1 MSAVRP
7 GTATAS
13 GAGAALKW
21 QPVVADGARSG
32 PPGAVRTLLLLGV
45 VCFAVGIANAVVMPF
60 LSLFLSTAVH
70 ADPVRITIFLLVA
83 PLSGVVGATLIG
95 WLSDRW
101 AIRRAL
107 LVGASLAGL
116 INAAVTAFIRD
127 YWILVTLAMTL
138 APLSAALFPQ
148 AFAYAR
154 QVLSGADPGRAAMGI
169 STLRTVFSLSWVVGP
184 PVAAL
189 LLSSGGF
196 RSLYLSAAAM
206 FGLAGLASIV
216 GLRQVRTPA
225 VATGG
230 QPTGAPAASR
240 STLLLTV
247 AAFVM
252 LSCPLTLAVQALPLF
267 ISTDLGGDAAQAGLI
282 LGLCAALE
290 IPLMLA
296 LGALGTRIRV
306 RVLLLCGAAC
316 GVAYYAIA
324 SVASSLAMLAVGQLA
339 NAAFIAAVS
348 GIGISYM
355 QDLLPQRPGQAT
367 TLFTNCHPIGAMLA
381 GPLFGLAQHYGFRL
395 AYGASTGLCAAGLLL
410 LLVVRPPAA
419 GRVARAHA
427 GEAQGMA

>member
-1 MSAVRP
+1 M
-7 GTATAS
+7 
-13 GAGAALKW
+13 
-21 QPVVADGARSG
+21 VVDGARSG
-32 PPGAVRTLLLLGV
+32 RPSVVRTLFFLGV

-70 ADPVRITIFLLVA
+70 ADPVQITIFLLVA

-116 INAAVTAFIRD
+116 INAALTAYIRD
-127 YWILVTLAMTL
+127 YRVLVALAVTL

-184 PVAAL
+184 PLAAL
-189 LLSSGGF
+189 LLSGGGF
-196 RSLYLSAAAM
+196 RFLYVSAAAM

-216 GLRQVRTPA
+216 GLKQVATPT

-230 QPTGAPAASR
+230 PANDVPTTSR
-240 STLLLTV
+240 STLLLTLV
-247 AAFVM
+247 AFVM

-267 ISTDLGGDAAQAGLI
+267 ISTDLGGDAAQAGPV

-306 RVLLLCGAAC
+306 RVLLLAGAAC
-316 GVAYYAIA
+316 GVTYYALA

-348 GIGISYM
+348 GIGISYL

-381 GPLFGLAQHYGFRL
+381 GPLLGLAQHYGFRL
-395 AYGASTGLCAAGLLL
+395 AYGVSAVLCAAGLLL
-410 LLVVRPPAA
+410 LLVVRPPAT
-419 GRVARAHA
+419 GRVAPAYA
-427 GEAQGMA
+427 GGTARPPARTG